1 MLIKK
6 PSAKLTSLEIRVLG
20 TIREYTMLVPG
31 EHVIV
36 AASGGADS
44 TALLLCLHALMPV
57 LDCSLTVAHLNH
69 RLRGKEAD
77 GDEAFVRRM
86 SASLGL
92 PFRSDVIDV
101 KEYAV
106 SARQNLE
113 QAAREKRYDFL
124 RRTAANEGAQKIAV
138 GHNQNDQAE
147 TALFRFLRGSGIE
160 GLSAIHP
167 VVEGRI
173 IRPLLECSR
182 GSVLEYLKQRDC
194 RYREDSTNTDLS
206 FSRNRIR
213 MELIPYLEKNFNP
226 KLSRTI
232 AREALLM
239 RETWAFLNSRAFE
252 TFEGMYRS
260 VNGGIALKIE
270 EILALH
276 PALRKQVLRCALRYC
291 LGSVKGIALN
301 HIDSLLSLCGRSQSG
316 GRIQMPR
323 NVVAL
328 RQFDELLLLQG
339 MPGLHAGFHYELEV
353 PGKRYVPE
361 SGATLHAEICRSR
374 KYLTEKVKS
383 TRASF
388 DPSVLQKPLVIRS
401 RIPGDRYGGPGH
413 RKVKRMLIDKKV
425 PLIQRAVLPMVVSG
439 EDVIWIP
446 GFRPARAYEAK
457 DPSKPFV
464 LLEFIA
470 DSE

>member
-6 PSAKLTSLEIRVLG
+6 PSAKLTPLEARILR
-20 TIREYTMLVPG
+20 TIREYSMLIPG

-69 RLRGKEAD
+69 RLRGHE
-77 GDEAFVRRM
+77 GNEDEAFVRRM
-86 SASLGL
+86 SARLAL

-106 SARQNLE
+106 SARLNLE

-138 GHNQNDQAE
+138 GHNQDDQAE

-160 GLSAIHP
+160 GLSSIHP
-167 VVEGRI
+167 VVDDQV

-182 GSVLEYLKQRDC
+182 GSILEYLKQRGC
-194 RYREDSTNTDLS
+194 RYREDSTNTDLR

-213 MELIPYLEKNFNP
+213 NELIPYLEKNFNP
-226 KLSRTI
+226 KLSHTV

-239 RETWAFLNSRAFE
+239 RETWSFLNSQALK

-260 VNGGIALKIE
+260 VNRGIALKIE

-276 PALRKQVLRCALRYC
+276 PALQKQVLRCALRHC
-291 LGSVKGIALN
+291 LGSVKGIGLS
-301 HIDSLLSLCGRSQSG
+301 HVDSLLSLCGRSQSG
-316 GRIQMPR
+316 GWIQMPR
-323 NVVAL
+323 KIVAL
-328 RQFDELLLLQG
+328 RQFDELLLLRG
-339 MPGLHAGFHYELEV
+339 MPELHAGFHYELQV
-353 PGKRYVPE
+353 PGTRHVPE
-361 SGATLHAEICRSR
+361 AGGTLHAEICRSR
-374 KYLTEKVKS
+374 KYCTEKVFS
-383 TRASF
+383 NRASF
-388 DPSVLQKPLVIRS
+388 DPAVLQNPLVVRS

-413 RKVKRMLIDKKV
+413 RKVKRMLIDRKI
-425 PLIQRAVLPMVVSG
+425 PLIQRNVLPMVVSG

-446 GFRPARAYEAK
+446 GFRPARVYGVK

-464 LLEFIA
+464 LLEFVA

>member
-6 PSAKLTSLEIRVLG
+6 PSAKPPPLECQVLR
-20 TIREYTMLVPG
+20 TVREYAMLVPG
-31 EHVIV
+31 EHVII

-44 TALLLCLHALMPV
+44 TALLLCLHALKST

-69 RLRGKEAD
+69 RLRGKEGD
-77 GDEAFVRRM
+77 EDEAFVRRM
-86 SASLGL
+86 SSRLGL

-106 SARQNLE
+106 SAKRNLE

-124 RRTAANEGAQKIAV
+124 RRTAAKEGAQKIAV
-138 GHNQNDQAE
+138 GHSQNDQAE
-147 TALFRFLRGSGIE
+147 TALFRFIRGSGIE

-167 VVEGRI
+167 VVDDQV

-182 GSVLEYLKQRDC
+182 GSILEYLKQRGC
-194 RYREDSTNTDLS
+194 RYREDSTNTDLR

-213 MELIPYLEKNFNP
+213 RELIPYLEKNFNP
-226 KLSRTI
+226 RLSRTV

-239 RETWAFLNSRAFE
+239 RETWSFLNSLALK
-252 TFEGMYRS
+252 TFERMYCS
-260 VNGGIALKIE
+260 VNGGIALKID

-276 PALRKQVLRCALRYC
+276 PALQRQVLRCALRHC
-291 LGSVKGIALN
+291 LGSIKGIALN
-301 HIDSLLSLCGRSQSG
+301 HIDSLLSLCRSCQSG

-323 NVVAL
+323 NTVAL
-328 RQFDELLLLQG
+328 RQFDELLLLRR
-339 MPGLHAGFHYELEV
+339 MPELHPGFHYQLEV
-353 PGKRYVPE
+353 PGNRHVPE
-361 SGATLHAEICRSR
+361 AGATLHAEICPSR
-374 KYLTEKVKS
+374 KYRTEKVFS
-383 TRASF
+383 NRASF
-388 DPSVLQKPLVIRS
+388 DLSVLQKPLVVRS

-413 RKVKRMLIDKKV
+413 RKVKRMLIDRKI
-425 PLIQRAVLPMVVSG
+425 PLIRRDVLPMVVSG

-446 GFRPARAYEAK
+446 GFRPARTYGAK